1 MSIVDCVCEVCTLNH
16 IDLQGGKNGHPSNI
30 MATLFASSSAL
41 RAGEHYVNMLNSE
54 AANTVHYSYT
64 SGI

>member
-1 MSIVDCVCEVCTLNH
+1 MCEVCTLNH

-54 AANTVHYSYT
+54 AANTVHYP
-64 SGI
+64 